1 MVKKDIYEHLADIY
15 LDASSKKKN
24 KKARKAPD
32 IFQNL
37 FLASSVVIFV
47 LIILLFNAQ
56 RNNEALSTYLGKN
69 KTINSQIVFA
79 LQPNIVRINFNFDPA
94 KEEAYRINLNEL
106 NVARFRALGFLVRKA
121 NYEDQIILKVECS
134 NASNEKS
141 ETYFYKIPS
150 YKWEE
155 YKVNLS
161 DFKGIKDWSKMTALS
176 FIVEQQNVKQKKGIV
191 YLDNIRFLR

>member
-15 LDASSKKKN
+15 LDASSKKKS
-24 KKARKAPD
+24 KKARKYPD

-37 FLASSVVIFV
+37 FLASSVVIFA
-47 LIILLFNAQ
+47 LIILLFNAH
-56 RNNEALSTYLGKN
+56 RKNETLSSYLNKN

-79 LQPNIVRINFNFDPA
+79 IQPNTVRINFNFDPA

-106 NVARFRALGFLVRKA
+106 DVARFKALGFLVRKA
-121 NYEDQIILKVECS
+121 NYEDQIILKVEFS

-141 ETYFYKIPS
+141 EAYFYKIPS
-150 YKWEE
+150 HRWEE
-155 YKVNLS
+155 YRINLS
-161 DFKGIKDWSKMTALS
+161 DFKGIKNWSKMTTLS
-176 FIVEQQNVKQKKGIV
+176 FVVEQQNVKQKKGIV